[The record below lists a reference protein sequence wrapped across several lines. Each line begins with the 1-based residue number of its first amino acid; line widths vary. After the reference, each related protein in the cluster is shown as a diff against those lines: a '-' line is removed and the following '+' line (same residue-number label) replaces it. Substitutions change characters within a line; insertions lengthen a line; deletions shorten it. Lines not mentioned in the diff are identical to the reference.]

1 MYFYYCIICCLMLR
15 SIICGQLV
23 LICQGYGWRSALLVF
38 NRSRQRHGFI
48 SSARCRFL
56 VLSLVDLWQ

>member
-23 LICQGYGWRSALLVF
+23 LIRQGYCLRSALLVS
-38 NRSRQRHGFI
+38 NCSRHRPGFI
-48 SSARCRFL
+48 SSARYRFPVVYL
-56 VLSLVDLWQ
+56 FDLQQ